1 MTNWEAA
8 LICSLHLIN
17 TAYLCKP
24 HVLSAEDGE
33 KMWPCACLLV
43 YLLFRI
49 NASMATFN
57 TINTV
62 PIMSVAKFVVSF
74 PERVTFA
81 SVSTNRDIWRM
92 VNDYLQL
99 CLFFCQLGLI
109 YRNLLPILEMRTEND
124 VWNLSHVFVTSA
136 NPFYETI
143 SEFTSAWIE
152 RNFADVINSLIW
164 IITNIPT
171 ISISV
176 WCLISIHHSS
186 FCTLIDHFC
195 WCSIWMLLLVYCVG
209 GFHQSKTWIPCYQ
222 ITFLM
227 VHSCGYDQM

>member
-1 MTNWEAA
+1 
-8 LICSLHLIN
+8 
-17 TAYLCKP
+17 
-24 HVLSAEDGE
+24 
-33 KMWPCACLLV
+33 MWPCGCLLV
-43 YLLFRI
+43 HLLLRI

-81 SVSTNRDIWRM
+81 SVLTNREIWRM

-99 CLFFCQLGLI
+99 CFVFLSVGLDI
-109 YRNLLPILEMRTEND
+109 SQSIDRFWRWGLRMMSGTCLTFLLHQQTRFTKPFQNLLRHELKRK
-124 VWNLSHVFVTSA
+124 FG
-136 NPFYETI
+136 
-143 SEFTSAWIE
+143 
-152 RNFADVINSLIW
+152 DVINSLIW
-164 IITNIPT
+164 IITCTNIPT
-171 ISISV
+171 IGISV

-186 FCTLIDHFC
+186 FCTLVDHFC
-195 WCSIWMLLLVYCVG
+195 WCSIWMLLLVSCVG